1 MIKLYVNIN
10 QLNNF
15 LINKE
20 PVEFITNAIDDKYVE
35 LLIDN
40 KKLVFTEYNNIITV
54 ELRSFRKGVKR
65 LWKKIFKRKKKK

>member
-1 MIKLYVNIN
+1 MIKFFVNIN

-20 PVEFITNAIDDKYVE
+20 PIEFITNAIDDRYVE

-40 KKLVFTEYNNIITV
+40 KKLIFTEYNNIITV
-54 ELRSFRKGVKR
+54 ELRSFRKGVRR
-65 LWKKIFKRKKKK
+65 LWKKIFKRKK

>member
-20 PVEFITNAIDDKYVE
+20 PIEFITNAIDDRYVE
-35 LLIDN
+35 LIIDN
-40 KKLVFTEYNNIITV
+40 KKLIFTEYNNTITV

-65 LWKKIFKRKKKK
+65 LWKKIFKRKK

>member
-20 PVEFITNAIDDKYVE
+20 PIEFITNAIDDRYVE
-35 LLIDN
+35 LIIDN
-40 KKLVFTEYNNIITV
+40 KKLIFTEYNNTITV
-54 ELRSFRKGVKR
+54 ELRSFRKGVRR
-65 LWKKIFKRKKKK
+65 LWKKIFKRKK

>member
-40 KKLVFTEYNNIITV
+40 KKLVFTEYNNTITV

-65 LWKKIFKRKKKK
+65 LWKKIFKRKK

>member
-1 MIKLYVNIN
+1 MIKFYVNIN

-20 PVEFITNAIDDKYVE
+20 PIEFITNAIDDRYVE

-40 KKLVFTEYNNIITV
+40 KKLIFTEYNNTITV

-65 LWKKIFKRKKKK
+65 LWKKIFKRKK

>member
-20 PVEFITNAIDDKYVE
+20 PIEFITNAIDDRYVE

-40 KKLVFTEYNNIITV
+40 KKLIFTEYNNTITV
-54 ELRSFRKGVKR
+54 ELRSFRKGVRR
-65 LWKKIFKRKKKK
+65 LWKKIFKRKK

>member
-1 MIKLYVNIN
+1 MIKFYVNIN

-20 PVEFITNAIDDKYVE
+20 PIEFITNAIDDRYVE

-40 KKLVFTEYNNIITV
+40 KKLIFTEYNNIITV
-54 ELRSFRKGVKR
+54 ELRSFRKGVRR
-65 LWKKIFKRKKKK
+65 LWKKIFKRKK

>member
-1 MIKLYVNIN
+1 MIKFFVNIN

-20 PVEFITNAIDDKYVE
+20 PIEFITNAIDDRYVE

-40 KKLVFTEYNNIITV
+40 KKLIFTEYNNIITV

-65 LWKKIFKRKKKK
+65 LWKKIFKRKK

>member
-1 MIKLYVNIN
+1 MIKFYVNIN

-20 PVEFITNAIDDKYVE
+20 PIEFITNAIDDRYVE
-35 LLIDN
+35 LIIDN
-40 KKLVFTEYNNIITV
+40 KKLIFTEYNNTITV

-65 LWKKIFKRKKKK
+65 LWKKIFKRKK

>member
-1 MIKLYVNIN
+1 MIKFYVNIN

-20 PVEFITNAIDDKYVE
+20 PIEFITNAIDDRYVE

-40 KKLVFTEYNNIITV
+40 KKLIFTEYNNTITV
-54 ELRSFRKGVKR
+54 ELRSFRKGVRR
-65 LWKKIFKRKKKK
+65 LWKKIFKRKK